1 MTFSLL
7 LFSYYY
13 TYFVFVFPLLYWYYS
28 TWFMCVFC
36 YRKGG
41 KVKVSCSFFA
51 GLCCATGRGRVNER
65 DGRHKLFLAA
75 SAINIRNLFKFNF
88 DFICFLSGAAAVFTF
103 IRFGSFWFCSFAS
116 ENSKHPAKLATSL
129 LADLSGLLGL
139 ASWLAGWLTARLPRL
154 LWLLA
159 PARRQRETSKHTNWK
174 RKWKCFKKATK
185 SKKKIKKKKNA
196 KEKIQQQ

>member
-139 ASWLAGWLTARLPRL
+139 ASWLADWLPAYHDYCDYWPRL
-154 LWLLA
+154 GGSAKPQNTQIENESENVLK
-159 PARRQRETSKHTNWK
+159 RRQNRK
-174 RKWKCFKKATK
+174 RK
-185 SKKKIKKKKNA
+185 
-196 KEKIQQQ
+196 